1 MKISKIF
8 YFFVLVLNLI
18 ITTNS
23 SYGSNH
29 KSNKNIKDVYEHLK
43 NNQFSEAINE
53 LKNLSE
59 KNKPRAQLLYAKILY
74 SGDITTQD
82 FEMSYFWANTSKLG
96 GLKNSSNIL
105 DKLNDLIDD
114 ENKLKINEKI
124 KLFLNK
130 LAITGNKLAIIQIAK
145 WNLELS
151 PEPNFENAYKWYNI
165 AVALGIKSAKT
176 KRDEMIKNIE
186 NQRLF
191 EIQKE
196 SIKIFN
202 KINNLGG

>member
-1 MKISKIF
+1 M
-8 YFFVLVLNLI
+8 LI
-18 ITTNS
+18 LHLSIVNNT
-23 SYGSNH
+23 SYGNSHN
-29 KSNKNIKDVYEHLK
+29 NNIENVYEHLRNK
-43 NNQFSEAINE
+43 EFPKAINE
-53 LKNLSE
+53 LKILSE
-59 KNKPRAQLLYAKILY
+59 KNKPKAQLLYAKILY
-74 SGDITTQD
+74 SGEITTQD

-96 GLKNSSNIL
+96 GLEKSLSIL

-114 ENKLKINEKI
+114 ENKYKINEKI
-124 KLFLNK
+124 KIFLEK
-130 LAITGNKLAIIQIAK
+130 LALSGNKLAIVQIAK
-145 WNLELS
+145 WNVELS

-165 AVALGIKSAKT
+165 AVALGIKSAKI

-196 SIKIFN
+196 SIKVFN

>member
-1 MKISKIF
+1 MKINKIIH
-8 YFFVLVLNLI
+8 FFLLTLYLI
-18 ITTNS
+18 IVS
-23 SYGSNH
+23 SKSYSNNH
-29 KSNKNIKDVYEHLK
+29 NKNLENVYEHLRNK
-43 NNQFSEAINE
+43 QFTEAINK
-53 LKNLSE
+53 LKDLSE
-59 KNKPRAQLLYAKILY
+59 KNKPEAQLLFAKILY
-74 SGDITTQD
+74 SGEITTQD

-96 GLKNSSNIL
+96 GLKKSSNIIS
-105 DKLNDLIDD
+105 KLNDLIDE

-124 KLFLNK
+124 KIFLNK
-130 LAITGNKLAIIQIAK
+130 SALAGDKLAIVQIAK

-165 AVALGIKSAKT
+165 AVALGIKTAKI
-176 KRDEMIKNIE
+176 KRDEMIENIE
-186 NQRLF
+186 KQRLF

>member
-1 MKISKIF
+1 MKISTIIH
-8 YFFVLVLNLI
+8 FFLLTLYLI
-18 ITTNS
+18 IV
-23 SYGSNH
+23 
-29 KSNKNIKDVYEHLK
+29 SNKSYSNNHNNNLENVYEHLRNK
-43 NNQFSEAINE
+43 QFTEAINE
-53 LKNLSE
+53 LRDLSE
-59 KNKPRAQLLYAKILY
+59 KNKPEAQLLYAKILY
-74 SGDITTQD
+74 SGEITTQD

-96 GLKNSSNIL
+96 GLKKSSNIIN
-105 DKLNDLIDD
+105 KLNDLIDE

-124 KLFLNK
+124 KMFLSKSALSGDK
-130 LAITGNKLAIIQIAK
+130 LAIVQVAK

-165 AVALGIKSAKT
+165 AVALGIKSAKI
-176 KRDEMIKNIE
+176 KRDEMIENIE
-186 NQRLF
+186 KQRLF

>member
-1 MKISKIF
+1 MKISKIIH
-8 YFFVLVLNLI
+8 FFLLTLYLITISNISYSNNHNNNLE
-18 ITTNS
+18 N
-23 SYGSNH
+23 
-29 KSNKNIKDVYEHLK
+29 VYEYLRNK
-43 NNQFSEAINE
+43 EFTEAINK
-53 LKNLSE
+53 LKDLSE

-74 SGDITTQD
+74 SGEITTQD

-96 GLKNSSNIL
+96 GLKKSSNIIS
-105 DKLNDLIDD
+105 KLNDLIDE

-124 KLFLNK
+124 KIFLSK
-130 LAITGNKLAIIQIAK
+130 SALAGDKLAIIQIAK

-165 AVALGIKSAKT
+165 AVALGIKTAKI

-186 NQRLF
+186 KQRLF

-202 KINNLGG
+202 KIKNLGG

>member
-1 MKISKIF
+1 MKITNII
-8 YFFVLVLNLI
+8 YFFFLTFYLLV
-18 ITTNS
+18 ITNI
-23 SYGSNH
+23 SYSDNH
-29 KSNKNIKDVYEHLK
+29 DYNIKNVYEDLRNK
-43 NNQFSEAINE
+43 QFSEAYDK

-59 KNKPRAQLLYAKILY
+59 KNNPTAQLLFAKILY
-74 SGDITTQD
+74 SGEITTQD

-96 GLKNSSNIL
+96 GVKKSSNIL
-105 DKLNDLIDD
+105 NKLNDLIND
-114 ENKLKINEKI
+114 ENKLIINEKI
-124 KLFLNK
+124 EKFLNK
-130 LAITGNKLAIIQIAK
+130 LALSGNKLAIVQIAK

-165 AVALGIKSAKT
+165 AVALGIKSAKM
-176 KRDEMIKNIE
+176 KRDEMINNIE
-186 NQRLF
+186 SQRLF

>member
-1 MKISKIF
+1 MLALYLPMF
-8 YFFVLVLNLI
+8 N
-18 ITTNS
+18 NP
-23 SYGSNH
+23 SYGNSHNDNINNVYDYLR
-29 KSNKNIKDVYEHLK
+29 NK
-43 NNQFSEAINE
+43 QFFEAIDE
-53 LKNLSE
+53 LKNLS
-59 KNKPRAQLLYAKILY
+59 KRNKPRAQLLYSKILY

-96 GLKNSSNIL
+96 GLKKSSDIL
-105 DKLNDLIDD
+105 DKLNNLIDD
-114 ENKLKINEKI
+114 ENKFEINEKI
-124 KLFLNK
+124 KLFLEK
-130 LAITGNKLAIIQIAK
+130 LALSGDKLAVIQIAK

-151 PEPNFENAYKWYNI
+151 TEPNFENAYKWYNI
-165 AVALGIKSAKT
+165 AVALGIKSAKI

-186 NQRLF
+186 SPRLF

>member
-1 MKISKIF
+1 MKIKKII
-8 YFFVLVLNLI
+8 YFFLFT
-18 ITTNS
+18 ITLTIVANI
-23 SYGSNH
+23 SYGNH
-29 KSNKNIKDVYEHLK
+29 NNYLEDVYKLLRSKE
-43 NNQFSEAINE
+43 FPEAINK

-59 KNKPRAQLLYAKILY
+59 NNKPKAQLLYAKILY
-74 SGDITTQD
+74 SGEITTQD

-96 GLKNSSNIL
+96 GLKKSSNVL
-105 DKLNDLIDD
+105 DKLKNLIDD
-114 ENKLKINEKI
+114 ENKFKINEKVKI
-124 KLFLNK
+124 FLEK
-130 LAITGNKLAIIQIAK
+130 LANSGDKLAIIQIAK

-165 AVALGIKSAKT
+165 AVALGIKSAKV
-176 KRDEMIKNIE
+176 KRDEMIDNIE

>member
-1 MKISKIF
+1 MKINKIIN
-8 YFFVLVLNLI
+8 FFLLTLYLI
-18 ITTNS
+18 IV
-23 SYGSNH
+23 SNTSF
-29 KSNKNIKDVYEHLK
+29 SNNHNNNIENVYEHLRNK
-43 NNQFSEAINE
+43 QFTEAINK
-53 LKNLSE
+53 LNDLSE
-59 KNKPRAQLLYAKILY
+59 KNKPEAQLLFAKILY
-74 SGDITTQD
+74 SGEITTQD

-96 GLKNSSNIL
+96 GLKKSSNIIS
-105 DKLNDLIDD
+105 KLNDLIDE

-124 KLFLNK
+124 KIFLNK
-130 LAITGNKLAIIQIAK
+130 SALAGDKLAIIQIAK

-165 AVALGIKSAKT
+165 AVALGIKTAKI
-176 KRDEMIKNIE
+176 KRDEMIENIE
-186 NQRLF
+186 KQRLF

>member
-1 MKISKIF
+1 MKISKIIH
-8 YFFVLVLNLI
+8 FFLLILYLI
-18 ITTNS
+18 IVANK
-23 SYGSNH
+23 SYSNNH
-29 KSNKNIKDVYEHLK
+29 NNNLENVYEHLRNK
-43 NNQFSEAINE
+43 QFTEAINK
-53 LKNLSE
+53 LKDLSE
-59 KNKPRAQLLYAKILY
+59 KNKPEAQLLYAKILY
-74 SGDITTQD
+74 SGEITTQD

-96 GLKNSSNIL
+96 GLKKSSNIII
-105 DKLNDLIDD
+105 KLNDLIDE

-130 LAITGNKLAIIQIAK
+130 SALAGDKLAIVQIAK

-151 PEPNFENAYKWYNI
+151 PEQNFENAYKWYNI
-165 AVALGIKSAKT
+165 AVALGIKSAKI
-176 KRDEMIKNIE
+176 KRDEMIENIE
-186 NQRLF
+186 KQRLF

>member
-1 MKISKIF
+1 MKISKIIH
-8 YFFVLVLNLI
+8 FFLLTLYLI
-18 ITTNS
+18 VA
-23 SYGSNH
+23 
-29 KSNKNIKDVYEHLK
+29 SNKSYSDNHNYNLENVYDHLRNK
-43 NNQFSEAINE
+43 QFTEAINK
-53 LKNLSE
+53 LKDLSE
-59 KNKPRAQLLYAKILY
+59 KNKPEAQLLYAKILY
-74 SGDITTQD
+74 SGEITTQD

-96 GLKNSSNIL
+96 GLKKSSNIIS
-105 DKLNDLIDD
+105 KLNDLIDE

-124 KLFLNK
+124 KIFLNK
-130 LAITGNKLAIIQIAK
+130 SALAGDKLAIVQIAK

-165 AVALGIKSAKT
+165 AVALGIKTAKI
-176 KRDEMIKNIE
+176 KRDEMIENIE
-186 NQRLF
+186 KQRLF

>member
-1 MKISKIF
+1 MKISKIIN
-8 YFFVLVLNLI
+8 FFLLTLYLI
-18 ITTNS
+18 IVSNT
-23 SYGSNH
+23 SYSNNH
-29 KSNKNIKDVYEHLK
+29 NNNLENVYEHLRNK
-43 NNQFSEAINE
+43 QFTEAINK
-53 LKNLSE
+53 LRDLSE
-59 KNKPRAQLLYAKILY
+59 KNKPEAQLLYAKILF
-74 SGDITTQD
+74 SGEITTQD
-82 FEMSYFWANTSKLG
+82 FEMSYFWSNTSKLG
-96 GLKNSSNIL
+96 GLKKSSNIIS
-105 DKLNDLIDD
+105 KLNDLIDE

-130 LAITGNKLAIIQIAK
+130 SALTGDKLAIVQIAK

-165 AVALGIKSAKT
+165 AVALGIKSAKI

-186 NQRLF
+186 KQRLF

-202 KINNLGG
+202 KIKNLGG

>member
-1 MKISKIF
+1 MIAS
-8 YFFVLVLNLI
+8 N
-18 ITTNS
+18 
-23 SYGSNH
+23 SYGNSHN
-29 KSNKNIKDVYEHLK
+29 SNKNINDVYEHLK
-43 NNQFSEAINE
+43 KNQFFEAINE
-53 LKNLSE
+53 LRNLSE
-59 KNKPRAQLLYAKILY
+59 KNKPKAQLLYAKILY

-82 FEMSYFWANTSKLG
+82 FEMSYFWANISKLG
-96 GLKNSSNIL
+96 GLKKSSVIL
-105 DKLNDLIDD
+105 NKLNDIIND
-114 ENKLKINEKI
+114 ENKLKINENI

-130 LAITGNKLAIIQIAK
+130 LAISGNKLAIVQIAK
-145 WNLELS
+145 WNLELA

-176 KRDEMIKNIE
+176 KRDEMIPNVE

-202 KINNLGG
+202 KIKNPGG

>member
-1 MKISKIF
+1 LKISNIIHF
-8 YFFVLVLNLI
+8 LLLTLCLI
-18 ITTNS
+18 IV
-23 SYGSNH
+23 
-29 KSNKNIKDVYEHLK
+29 SNKSYSNNHNNNLENVYEHLRNK
-43 NNQFSEAINE
+43 QFTEAINK
-53 LKNLSE
+53 LKDLSE
-59 KNKPRAQLLYAKILY
+59 KNKTEAQLLYAKILY
-74 SGDITTQD
+74 SGEITTQD

-96 GLKNSSNIL
+96 GLKKSSNIL
-105 DKLNDLIDD
+105 SKLNDLIDE

-124 KLFLNK
+124 KVFLNK
-130 LAITGNKLAIIQIAK
+130 SALAGDKLAIVQIAK

-165 AVALGIKSAKT
+165 AVALGIKTAKI
-176 KRDEMIKNIE
+176 KRDEMIENIE
-186 NQRLF
+186 KQRLF

>member
-1 MKISKIF
+1 MKVYKIIF
-8 YFFVLVLNLI
+8 LFMLVSNLPILN
-18 ITTNS
+18 NP
-23 SYGSNH
+23 SYGNNH
-29 KSNKNIKDVYEHLK
+29 NSNIKGVYEYLRNK
-43 NNQFSEAINE
+43 QFSEAIDE
-53 LKNLSE
+53 LKDLS
-59 KNKPRAQLLYAKILY
+59 KNNKPEAQLLYSKILY
-74 SGDITTQD
+74 SGEITTQD
-82 FEMSYFWANTSKLG
+82 FEMSYFWAITSKLG
-96 GLKNSSNIL
+96 GLKKSSDIL
-105 DKLNDLIDD
+105 DKLNNLIDD
-114 ENKLKINEKI
+114 ENRFKINEKI
-124 KLFLNK
+124 KIFLEK
-130 LAITGNKLAIIQIAK
+130 LALSGNKLAIVQVAK

-176 KRDEMIKNIE
+176 KRDEMINNIE